1 MFVPELRKA
10 ATMLKV
16 GSNPVRVV
24 SLLEEGDKVTQRE
37 ATPAKVVGKPE
48 FHETFTR
55 SPFGCYGLLLW
66 SGACLKNLTTPDPNP

>member
-1 MFVPELRKA
+1 
-10 ATMLKV
+10 MLKV
-16 GSNPVRVV
+16 GSNPVTVAC
-24 SLLEEGDKVTQRE
+24 LLEEGDEVAQRE
-37 ATPAKVVGKPE
+37 ATPAKVVGTLE